1 MFIVKKNKNISQNKT
16 LPKGSET
23 GAIDTCPRYR
33 ATLLTRRE
41 LLSRSCFRRAQGLA
55 GAQRVPSTIAEAD

>member
-33 ATLLTRRE
+33 AMLLTRRE
-41 LLSRSCFRRAQGLA
+41 LLSRSCLRQAQGLA
-55 GAQRVPSTIAEAD
+55 GA